1 MHATLAVG
9 RDLGGMSD
17 LCIYELEDNV
27 WDEFGASGDHIVP
40 HPNND
45 SNEQFPIH
53 CDNRKKPRHEVIGI
67 VGTANNT
74 TIDRI
79 CGKEEN
85 YLPCMTEEDRML
97 EKGSWSDTPDGTF
110 PALCD
115 SDTAKEVTSS
125 ASDDTRMSSHGSK
138 SEKVDKA
145 GDFCE
150 EDPVFGDKCAAVDN
164 NLYRYPLNQISQSD
178 NDLSFLDNDC
188 EDKVSS
194 DLLYY
199 GWPDIGNFE
208 DVDRMFRS
216 CDSTFGLG
224 SLSNEDDFCWFTPA
238 NAAEDSED
246 VLKSG
251 SKLNTLSGHPEASR
265 ENGAGSTNDC
275 NQKSFTAGD
284 KRNFKSMDTDDSAFN
299 HLSFGSGLDTQSE
312 SKDDTMFSDQMN
324 MEQKQLEHHNK
335 SEGKRRFMEN
345 GGSVNHY
352 VSQNQLADKK
362 HLFGDS
368 SYQVF
373 SSSGLRQRK
382 QNLAPDSLSYMQTH
396 IPYAHLDYSHPSDK
410 ISVCPTPSGI
420 KSDNN
425 SHMSPSPK
433 ESSYASNQV
442 QSVESSHCP
451 PFDASS
457 VTTNEKREKPLHC
470 QGVQVP
476 LTGNFKHEN
485 MENAMAFGNALPV
498 QKQVHQSEQETE
510 GHSDFEGVS
519 IRVPAELDSLNAQ
532 ESSCMSSVLD
542 EISLEAT
549 SFRQLQ
555 QVMEKLDIRTK
566 LCIRDSLY
574 RLAKSAEQRHN
585 CAASS
590 ASIGVDR
597 DASDAV
603 MAEETNKCT
612 GYIDMETDTNPID
625 RSIAHLLFHRPS
637 DPSIMHTTD
646 TLSLKSHPTIHGS
659 ISSPPVKGEKQ
670 VCRKDTSIDADKNLL
685 TRNMK

>member
-1 MHATLAVG
+1 MVG

-45 SNEQFPIH
+45 YKEQCPIH
-53 CDNRKKPRHEVIGI
+53 SDNRKKPRCEVIGI
-67 VGTANNT
+67 VNTANNT
-74 TIDRI
+74 AIDRI

-85 YLPCMTEEDRML
+85 HLPCMIGEDRML
-97 EKGSWSDTPDGTF
+97 EKGSWSETPDGAF

-115 SDTAKEVTSS
+115 SDTAKEMTSS
-125 ASDDTRMSSHGSK
+125 ASDDARMSGHGSK
-138 SEKVDKA
+138 SEKVDKV

-150 EDPVFGDKCAAVDN
+150 QNPIFGDKCTAVDN

-188 EDKVSS
+188 EDKESS

-224 SLSNEDDFCWFTPA
+224 NLSNEDDLCWFTPA
-238 NAAEDSED
+238 NAAED

-251 SKLNTLSGHPEASR
+251 SKLSTLSGHPEASK
-265 ENGAGSTNDC
+265 ENGPGPTNDC

-284 KRNFKSMDTDDSAFN
+284 RRNFKFMDIDDSALN
-299 HLSFGSGLDTQSE
+299 HLSFGNALDTQSE
-312 SKDDTMFSDQMN
+312 SKDDTMFSDQR
-324 MEQKQLEHHNK
+324 QLEHHNK

-352 VSQNQLADKK
+352 VSQDQPADKK

-368 SYQVF
+368 SSQVF
-373 SSSGLRQRK
+373 SPSGLWQRK

-396 IPYAHLDYSHPSDK
+396 NPYLHLDYSHPSDK
-410 ISVCPTPSGI
+410 ISVCPTPPGI

-425 SHMSPSPK
+425 SNMSPSPK

-442 QSVESSHCP
+442 QSVESSHGP
-451 PFDASS
+451 PFEAPS
-457 VTTNEKREKPLHC
+457 VTTNEKREKPSHC

-476 LTGNFKHEN
+476 FTRNFKHEN
-485 MENAMAFGNALPV
+485 MVNAMEFDNALPV
-498 QKQVHQSEQETE
+498 QKQVHKTEQETE
-510 GHSDFEGVS
+510 GHSDVEGVS
-519 IRVPAELDSLNAQ
+519 IRVPAELDSFNAQ

-566 LCIRDSLY
+566 LCMRDSLY
-574 RLAKSAEQRHN
+574 RLARSAEQRHN
-585 CAASS
+585 CATSS

-597 DASDAV
+597 DASGAV
-603 MAEETNKCT
+603 TAEETNKCT

-625 RSIAHLLFHRPS
+625 RTIAHLLFHRPS
-637 DPSIMHTTD
+637 DPSVMHATD
-646 TLSLKSHPTIHGS
+646 TLSLKSNPVIHGS
-659 ISSPPVKGEKQ
+659 ISSPPVKGEKLA
-670 VCRKDTSIDADKNLL
+670 CRKDTSAGVDKYLL
-685 TRNMK
+685 THDMK